1 MIVGCRMTRMA
12 CLSFASPLMSNLAK
26 LLIVAT
32 ARKSLRQLHPYVC
45 INCVRKYSDTVGNKQ
60 NIVSESEAETF
71 SWEALVDYSKLT
83 AQDVKIHR
91 KHVEAVRNKQM
102 SYTDPGTGYM
112 VMTRLSHLTRG
123 ECCGNACRHC
133 PYGQKNVPDEM
144 KRKFNSAFYS

>member
-1 MIVGCRMTRMA
+1 MT
-12 CLSFASPLMSNLAK
+12 CLIFGSPLMSNLAH
-26 LLIVAT
+26 LLSVAT

-45 INCVRKYSDTVGNKQ
+45 GKCVRQYSDKVKTKTN
-60 NIVSESEAETF
+60 NVSESEAETF
-71 SWEALVDYSKLT
+71 SWEALVDYTKLT

-91 KHVEAVRNKQM
+91 KHVEAVRNQQM

-112 VMTRLSHLTRG
+112 VMTRLSHVTRG
-123 ECCGNACRHC
+123 DCCGNACRHC

>member
-1 MIVGCRMTRMA
+1 MT
-12 CLSFASPLMSNLAK
+12 CLSFGSPLMSNLA
-26 LLIVAT
+26 LLLSVAT
-32 ARKSLRQLHPYVC
+32 ARTSLRQFHPYKMYVC
-45 INCVRKYSDTVGNKQ
+45 VQCVRQYSDKEKTKT

-112 VMTRLSHLTRG
+112 VMTRLSHVTRG
-123 ECCGNACRHC
+123 DCCGNACRHC